1 MKNKLSAFLKF
12 GALSA
17 LVMPFLVSAQSA
29 TCAGPWVEVMLCR
42 ISLWL
47 NTLVPIL
54 IVVGV
59 LYFIW
64 GVIQFVI
71 ASSEE
76 AKTKGRDTMIY
87 GLIGLLVI
95 TSVWG
100 LVTILKNTF
109 SISDQ
114 TTISVPCIEAAGVD
128 CPQSTP

>member
-1 MKNKLSAFLKF
+1 MKNKLSSFLKF

-17 LVMPFLVSAQSA
+17 LVVPFLVSAQTA

-42 ISLWL
+42 VSLWL
-47 NTLVPIL
+47 NTLVPML
-54 IVVGV
+54 IVVAV

-71 ASSEE
+71 AKDEE
-76 AKTKGRDTMIY
+76 AKTRGRSVMIY

-109 SISDQ
+109 AIGDQ
-114 TTISVPCIEAAGVD
+114 NTISVPCIEAAGVD
-128 CPQSTP
+128 CP

>member
-1 MKNKLSAFLKF
+1 MKNKLVSFLKLGAV
-12 GALSA
+12 GAL
-17 LVMPFLVSAQSA
+17 VVPFLVSAQTA

-42 ISLWL
+42 VSLWL
-47 NTLVPIL
+47 NTLVPML
-54 IVVGV
+54 IVVAV

-71 ASSEE
+71 AKDEE
-76 AKTKGRDTMIY
+76 AKTRGRSVMIY

-109 SISDQ
+109 AIGDQ
-114 TTISVPCIEAAGVD
+114 NTISVPCIEAAGVD
-128 CPQSTP
+128 CP